1 MSLTLSKEHGVNP
14 SVSCCEVCGAEIGVV
29 LFGASYKDQNGK
41 TAEAPHKVAMGLC
54 DNCKNVLKVGGCLII
69 EVRDGETGNNP
80 YRTGRVIG
88 ISEEAKNRIFKD
100 ADTTKI
106 AYMEQTLFT
115 QLFNDVIPK
124 GSN

>member
-41 TAEAPHKVAMGLC
+41 TVEAPHKVAMGLC

-69 EVRDGETGNNP
+69 EVKDGETGSNP
-80 YRTGRVIG
+80 YRTGRTIG
-88 ISEEAKNRIFKD
+88 ISKEAKNRIFKN

-115 QLFNDVIPK
+115 QLFNDLI
-124 GSN
+124 SEDNN